1 MTKKIEFGLNEEI
14 ISKISSIKKEDEKM
28 LEIRRN
34 AYHIFKNKLNPT
46 WGPNLSHINFDDYCY
61 YNSHLNRVESW
72 DDVPENIRNTFND
85 LGILESEAKYLNGLT
100 AQLDSQVFYNSLEQE
115 LREKNIIFTDTDTA
129 LKEHPDLFYKYFSKL
144 VPVTD
149 NKYAALNTAVWSGG
163 TFIYIP
169 KNIKLEKPLNSYFR
183 INNKSA
189 GQFERTLI
197 IVDDNA
203 SLHYIEGC
211 SAPIYDKNNL
221 HAAVVEVFVGKNA
234 SCKYTTIQN
243 WSDNVLNLVTKRAII
258 DDNASMIWIDGNIGS
273 KINMKYPCTIL
284 KGRNSYSKCISI
296 AVAKNGV
303 YQDAGAKM
311 IHIGENTK
319 SQIVSKAIGYEN
331 SDSVYRGLV
340 RIGKNA
346 KNSNS
351 FVECDT
357 LLLHQQA
364 RSDTIPTESISNCSS
379 NITHEAKISK
389 ISEEQMF
396 YLMCKGFEKNKA
408 EQLIITGF
416 FDDFSKELP
425 MEYAAEL
432 NNLLKML

>member
-1 MTKKIEFGLNEEI
+1 MYKEIEFGLNEEI
-14 ISKISSIKKEDEKM
+14 VSKISSIKGEDKIM
-28 LEIRRN
+28 QDIRQKAFN
-34 AYHIFKNKLNPT
+34 VFKNKENPK
-46 WGPNLSHINFDDYCY
+46 WGPDLSHIDFNDYCY
-61 YNSHLNRVESW
+61 YNSHLNKVESW
-72 DDVPENIRNTFND
+72 DEVPDNIKQTFTD
-85 LGILESEAKYLNGLT
+85 LGIIESEAKYLNGLS
-100 AQLDSQVFYNSLEQE
+100 AQLDSQVFYNSLQDE
-115 LREKNIIFTDTDTA
+115 LKEKNIIFTDTDTA
-129 LKEHPDLFYKYFSKL
+129 LKEHPELFYKYFSKL
-144 VPVTD
+144 VPPQD

-169 KNIKLEKPLNSYFR
+169 KNVKLSKPLNSYFR

-284 KGRNSYSKCISI
+284 KGDNSYSRCVSI
-296 AVAKNGV
+296 AVAKKGV
-303 YQDAGAKM
+303 FQDAGAKM
-311 IHIGENTK
+311 LHIGKNTK
-319 SQIVSKAIGYEN
+319 SQIISKSIGYEN

-346 KNSNS
+346 TNSSS

-357 LLLHQQA
+357 LLLDKTS
-364 RSDTIPTESISNCSS
+364 RSDTLPTESILNSSS

-389 ISEEQMF
+389 ISDEQMF
-396 YLMCKGFEKNKA
+396 FLMSKGFEKSKA

-432 NNLLKML
+432 NSLLKVI